1 MPDPSQLI
9 DLIRRGREE
18 RVLEYKESAPWEGLK
33 TKIIR
38 TALAMANCRDG
49 GTIVVGVSE
58 RTGTFQAE
66 GVDPVHLQTYLADEI
81 QEAIN
86 RHADP
91 YVRIEFHRVEVEGKY
106 FIVIV
111 VYEFDEIPVVCKKEG
126 TGLREGAIYT
136 RSYRKPET
144 CEVRSQTEMREI
156 LALAVDKG
164 VREFL
169 RRARAAE
176 ATAERAESDL
186 EKFEKQL
193 GEI

>member
-1 MPDPSQLI
+1 MPDASQLVE
-9 DLIRRGREE
+9 LIQLCREGRG
-18 RVLEYKESAPWEGLK
+18 LEYKESAPWDSVK

-38 TALAMANCRDG
+38 TALDCRDG
-49 GTIVVGVSE
+49 GAIVIGVSE
-58 RTGTFQAE
+58 RGGTFLE
-66 GVDPVHLQTYLADEI
+66 DGVDPLHLQTYVADEI

-91 YVRIEFHRVEVEGKY
+91 YVQIEVHRVDLGGKQ

-111 VYEFDEIPVVCKKEG
+111 VYEFDQIPVVCKKDG
-126 TGLREGAIYT
+126 AGLREGAIYT
-136 RSYRKPET
+136 RSYKKPET
-144 CEVRSQTEMREI
+144 CEVRTQTEMREI

-169 RRARAAE
+169 RRARAAG
-176 ATAERAESDL
+176 ATVERVESDS

-193 GEI
+193 GGI